1 MPYEAPSFAG
11 APYRHFSYT
20 LSNLA
25 FTNTVGGDE
34 FIVLHLPKG
43 IKVQYLPCTDWD
55 EGGPGWGLHHDQRVN
70 PELGDCLI
78 YLVALWFVPLGHG
91 RSFQRQPHEKP
102 GRYSLTHQHRSSFG
116 AVIPDCNIAEDV
128 LCCTRNAPI
137 GVKESHTAVCQ
148 PPRPPD
154 GQAAGDH

>member
-1 MPYEAPSFAG
+1 MPYEAPNIASFAG

-25 FTNTVGGDE
+25 FTNAVGCDE

-55 EGGPGWGLHHDQRVN
+55 EGDPEQGLHHDQRVN

-78 YLVALWFVPLGHG
+78 YLVAL

-102 GRYSLTHQHRSSFG
+102 GRYSPTHQHRFSFG

-128 LCCTRNAPI
+128 LCCNRNAPI

-148 PPRPPD
+148 PPKPPE